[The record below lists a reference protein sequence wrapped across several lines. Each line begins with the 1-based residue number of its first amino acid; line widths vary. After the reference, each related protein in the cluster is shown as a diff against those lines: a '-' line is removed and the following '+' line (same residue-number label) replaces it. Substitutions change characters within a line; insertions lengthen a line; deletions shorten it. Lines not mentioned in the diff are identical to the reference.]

1 MASLDEKWEAV
12 DNFKSIVVDRERD
25 VVRVTKELYDLH
37 SNREQLRGVTSSCNY
52 RLTIPFAPH
61 LFGSGKTTFARTYL
75 ELVQRFGET
84 FLSKFASDPSRRAFL
99 ENLKKAS
106 LLYVDLKELEPTVP
120 IEFFRNLKWAVYYLL
135 YRSACNQMGLP
146 FMKPDEAYRHIPP
159 YPSFLIAEL
168 RKTLGIPSD
177 QYLLLAID
185 EVGVFDTKA
194 TFFELEKND
203 KGVVRPYNDFFGII
217 SQLCKEPDLFFIVVG
232 KSKGLSINNDVAFGL
247 SRVILHF
254 ISLSPLDASS
264 IVEFLQKS
272 LLETP
277 TQVPVCNVL
286 CSSSFSVNELADS
299 LLECTGGVPGL
310 LTRLVNMLLNY
321 VVMRNKPFIS
331 KEECLTCMN
340 DYDFRRI
347 CAEPFVERIL
357 NLDEDR
363 RSVFDLL
370 LMMALYRI
378 PSKVDDRLTSES
390 FLYDAVTEMGLYRY
404 PIDENT
410 FQVLIPKVFVVI
422 FKNDPSIS
430 SLEKILLGS
439 LDVEPVDC
447 FFYSKCRVFEGI
459 VALRLVLMLSSKNRN
474 ELRDLLCQLSP
485 IWKQMKLPISTIS
498 PIHYIKSVVSSRET
512 RSESNKSRR
521 TFANTEWNK
530 IIRETLYLETIYIPL
545 DATSHSPDIIFQL
558 QSPVEPKVLTV
569 GVACKGR
576 WKSEGIGWSDIID
589 EAKKFLDPVYDQVL
603 SSAMDYHHCML
614 IIVSTKLSLNV
625 SNELGNQSRCY
636 SSGMFIGNDSF
647 KVPDNCELVI
657 LCERDVQML
666 IDDEILNGL
675 ERAFHVSHN
684 PTFWDFGLDL
694 LDRIRNSFLS
704 WQ

>member
-1 MASLDEKWEAV
+1 
-12 DNFKSIVVDRERD
+12 
-25 VVRVTKELYDLH
+25 
-37 SNREQLRGVTSSCNY
+37 
-52 RLTIPFAPH
+52 
-61 LFGSGKTTFARTYL
+61 
-75 ELVQRFGET
+75 
-84 FLSKFASDPSRRAFL
+84 
-99 ENLKKAS
+99 
-106 LLYVDLKELEPTVP
+106 
-120 IEFFRNLKWAVYYLL
+120 
-135 YRSACNQMGLP
+135 MGLP
-146 FMKPDEAYRHIPP
+146 FMKPDETYRHIPP
-159 YPSFLIAEL
+159 YPKFLVPEL
-168 RKTLGIPSD
+168 RKTLDTPSD
-177 QYLLLAID
+177 QYLLVAFD
-185 EVGVFDTKA
+185 EVGVLDESLDEFHFKRTHD
-194 TFFELEKND
+194 
-203 KGVVRPYNDFFGII
+203 GRVRPYNDFFGII

-232 KSKGLSINNDVAFGL
+232 KSKGLSIKNYV
-247 SRVILHF
+247 SSVSKVILHF

-264 IVEFLQKS
+264 IVEFLEKS
-272 LLETP
+272 LLKTP

-310 LTRLVNMLLNY
+310 LTRAVNMLLNY
-321 VVMRNKPFIS
+321 IIARNQPFIS

-363 RSVFDLL
+363 KSVFDIL

-378 PSKVDDRLTSES
+378 PFQVDDILTSES

-404 PIDENT
+404 PIDQNT
-410 FQVLIPKVFVVI
+410 FQVLIPKVFVGI
-422 FKNDPSIS
+422 FKRDPSIS
-430 SLEKILLGS
+430 SLEKILLES

-474 ELRDLLCQLSP
+474 ELRELLCQLSP
-485 IWKQMKLPISTIS
+485 IWKQMKLPISSVS
-498 PIHYIKSVVSSRET
+498 PIHYMKSVVSSIET
-512 RSESNKSRR
+512 RNESNKSRR

-576 WKSEGIGWSDIID
+576 WRSEGIGWSDIID

-636 SSGMFIGNDSF
+636 SSGMFIRGDLF

-666 IDDEILNGL
+666 IDEEILNGL

>member
-1 MASLDEKWEAV
+1 MASLDEKWKAV
-12 DNFKSIVVDRERD
+12 DNFESIVVDRERD
-25 VVRVTKELYDLH
+25 VFRVTEELYDLH
-37 SNREQLRGVTSSCNY
+37 KGRKQLRGVTSSCNY

-84 FLSKFASDPSRRAFL
+84 FLSNFASDPLRRTFL
-99 ENLKKAS
+99 EKLKRAS
-106 LLYVDLKELEPTVP
+106 LLFVDLRKLEPTEP
-120 IEFFRNLKWAVYYLL
+120 KERNLKWAVYYLL
-135 YRSACNQMGLP
+135 VKAAFLQSGLP
-146 FMKPDEAYRHIPP
+146 QPDPDEC
-159 YPSFLIAEL
+159 FKEL
-168 RKTLGIPSD
+168 KLRTDALVQKIRSILNIPSD
-177 QYLLLAID
+177 QYLLLAFD
-185 EVGVFDTKA
+185 EVGVFDTKG

-203 KGVVRPYNDFFGII
+203 KGVVRPYNDFIGII
-217 SQLCKEPDLFFIVVG
+217 SQLCEEPDLFFIVIG
-232 KSKGLSINNDVAFGL
+232 KSKGLSIKNYVAFGP
-247 SRVILHF
+247 SRVILHV
-254 ISLSPLDASS
+254 IPLSPLDASS
-264 IVEFLQKS
+264 IVEFLERS
-272 LLETP
+272 LLKTP
-277 TQVPVCNVL
+277 TQEPVCNVL

-310 LTRLVNMLLNY
+310 LTRAVNMLLNY
-321 VVMRNKPFIS
+321 IIARNQPFIS

-340 DYDFRRI
+340 DYDFRII
-347 CAEPFVERIL
+347 CAEPFMERIL

-378 PSKVDDRLTSES
+378 PFQVDDRLTSES

-404 PIDENT
+404 PIDQNT
-410 FQVLIPKVFVVI
+410 FQVLIPKIFVVI

-474 ELRDLLCQLSP
+474 ELRELLCQLSP

-512 RSESNKSRR
+512 RNESNKSRR

-530 IIRETLYLETIYIPL
+530 IIRETLYLETIYIPV
-545 DATSHSPDIIFQL
+545 DATSHSPDIIFKL

-576 WKSEGIGWSDIID
+576 WRSEGIGWSDIID

-636 SSGMFIGNDSF
+636 SSGMFIRGDLF
-647 KVPDNCELVI
+647 KVPDNWNLLFFVK
-657 LCERDVQML
+657 
-666 IDDEILNGL
+666 EI
-675 ERAFHVSHN
+675 
-684 PTFWDFGLDL
+684 WKC
-694 LDRIRNSFLS
+694 
-704 WQ
+704 

>member
-1 MASLDEKWEAV
+1 MASLDEKWKAV
-12 DNFKSIVVDRERD
+12 DNFESIVVDRERD
-25 VVRVTKELYDLH
+25 VFRVTEELYDLH
-37 SNREQLRGVTSSCNY
+37 KGRKQLRGVTSSCDY

-84 FLSKFASDPSRRAFL
+84 FLSNFASDPLRRTFL
-99 ENLKKAS
+99 EKLKRAS
-106 LLYVDLKELEPTVP
+106 LLFVDLRKLEPTEP
-120 IEFFRNLKWAVYYLL
+120 KERNLKWAVYYLL
-135 YRSACNQMGLP
+135 VKAAFLQSGLP
-146 FMKPDEAYRHIPP
+146 QPDPDEC
-159 YPSFLIAEL
+159 FKEL
-168 RKTLGIPSD
+168 KLRSDALVQKIRSILNIPSD
-177 QYLLLAID
+177 QYLLLAFD
-185 EVGVFDTKA
+185 EVGVFDTKG

-217 SQLCKEPDLFFIVVG
+217 SQLCEEPDLFFIVVG
-232 KSKGLSINNDVAFGL
+232 KSKGLSIKNDVAFGL

-254 ISLSPLDASS
+254 IPLSPLDASS
-264 IVEFLQKS
+264 IVEFLEKT

-310 LTRLVNMLLNY
+310 LTRAVNMLLNY
-321 VVMRNKPFIS
+321 IVVRNQPFIS

-363 RSVFDLL
+363 KSVFDLL

-378 PSKVDDRLTSES
+378 PFQVDDILSSES
-390 FLYDAVTEMGLYRY
+390 FLFDAVTEMGFYRY

-410 FQVLIPKVFVVI
+410 FQILIPKVFVGI
-422 FKNDPSIS
+422 FKKDPSIS

-474 ELRDLLCQLSP
+474 ELRELFCQLSP
-485 IWKQMKLPISTIS
+485 IWKQMKLPMSTIS
-498 PIHYIKSVVSSRET
+498 PIHYMKSVVSSIET

-530 IIRETLYLETIYIPL
+530 IIRETLYLETVYIPL

-576 WKSEGIGWSDIID
+576 WRSEGIGWSDIID
-589 EAKKFLDPVYDQVL
+589 EAKKFLDPFYDQVL
-603 SSAMDYHHCML
+603 SSAMDSHHCML
-614 IIVSTKLSLNV
+614 II
-625 SNELGNQSRCY
+625 SRCY

-657 LCERDVQML
+657 LCERDVEML
-666 IDDEILNGL
+666 IDKEILNGL
-675 ERAFHVSHN
+675 ERAFCVSHN

>member
-1 MASLDEKWEAV
+1 MASLDDKWEAV
-12 DNFKSIVVDRERD
+12 DNFESVVVDRERD
-25 VVRVTKELYDLH
+25 VFRVTEELYDLH
-37 SNREQLRGVTSSCNY
+37 SGREQLRGVTSSCDY

-84 FLSKFASDPSRRAFL
+84 FLSTFASDPSRRTFFL
-99 ENLKKAS
+99 ELLKRGFIA
-106 LLYVDLKELEPTVP
+106 LFCFDLAACLQSGLPQPDPDECFKELK
-120 IEFFRNLKWAVYYLL
+120 L
-135 YRSACNQMGLP
+135 RSDALVQKIRSILN
-146 FMKPDEAYRHIPP
+146 
-159 YPSFLIAEL
+159 
-168 RKTLGIPSD
+168 IPSD
-177 QYLLLAID
+177 QYLFVAFD
-185 EVGVFDTKA
+185 E
-194 TFFELEKND
+194 END
-203 KGVVRPYNDFFGII
+203 DGVVRPYNDFFGII
-217 SQLCKEPDLFFIVVG
+217 SQLCEEPDLFFIVVG
-232 KSKGLSINNDVAFGL
+232 KSKGLSIKNYVSFGL

-264 IVEFLQKS
+264 IVEFLEKS
-272 LLETP
+272 LLKTP

-310 LTRLVNMLLNY
+310 LTRAVNMLLNY
-321 VVMRNKPFIS
+321 IIARNQPFIS

-347 CAEPFVERIL
+347 CAEPFVERIF

-378 PSKVDDRLTSES
+378 PFQVDDILTSES
-390 FLYDAVTEMGLYRY
+390 FLYDAVTEMGFYRY

-474 ELRDLLCQLSP
+474 ELRELLCQLSP
-485 IWKQMKLPISTIS
+485 IWKQMKLPMSAIS

-512 RSESNKSRR
+512 RNESNKSRR
-521 TFANTEWNK
+521 TFASTEWNK
-530 IIRETLYLETIYIPL
+530 IIRETLYLETVYIPL

-636 SSGMFIGNDSF
+636 SSGMFIGGDFF

-675 ERAFHVSHN
+675 ERAFGVSHN

>member
-1 MASLDEKWEAV
+1 MASLDEKWKAV
-12 DNFKSIVVDRERD
+12 DKFKSVVVDRERD
-25 VVRVTKELYDLH
+25 VFRVTEELYDLH

-194 TFFELEKND
+194 TLFELEKND

-232 KSKGLSINNDVAFGL
+232 KSKGLSIKNYV
-247 SRVILHF
+247 SSVSKVILHF

-264 IVEFLQKS
+264 IVEFLEKS
-272 LLETP
+272 LLKTP

-310 LTRLVNMLLNY
+310 LTRAVNMLLNY
-321 VVMRNKPFIS
+321 IIARNQPFIS

-340 DYDFRRI
+340 DYNFRRI

-357 NLDEDR
+357 ILDEDR
-363 RSVFDLL
+363 KSVFDIL

-474 ELRDLLCQLSP
+474 ELRELLCQLSP

-498 PIHYIKSVVSSRET
+498 PIHYIKSVVSSIET

-521 TFANTEWNK
+521 TFANTEWNN

-545 DATSHSPDIIFQL
+545 DATSHSPDIIFKL

-576 WKSEGIGWSDIID
+576 WRSEGIGWSDIID

-647 KVPDNCELVI
+647 KVTDNCELVI

-666 IDDEILNGL
+666 IDEEILSGL
-675 ERAFHVSHN
+675 ERAFHVSRN

-694 LDRIRNSFLS
+694 LRRIRNSFLS

>member
-1 MASLDEKWEAV
+1 MKSGKLWTSL
-12 DNFKSIVVDRERD
+12 SLVVDRERD
-25 VVRVTKELYDLH
+25 VVRVTKELYYLH
-37 SNREQLRGVTSSCNY
+37 SGREQLRGVTSSCNY

-84 FLSKFASDPSRRAFL
+84 SLSTFASDPLRRTFL
-99 ENLKKAS
+99 EKLKRAS
-106 LLYVDLKELEPTVP
+106 LLYVDLKELEPTVGVA
-120 IEFFRNLKWAVYYLL
+120 FFR
-135 YRSACNQMGLP
+135 
-146 FMKPDEAYRHIPP
+146 PDEAFGLVAL
-159 YPSFLIAEL
+159 YPCFLVPVL
-168 RKTLGIPSD
+168 RDILGIPSD
-177 QYLLLAID
+177 QYLLLAFD
-185 EVGVFDTKA
+185 EVGVFDTKG

-232 KSKGLSINNDVAFGL
+232 KSKGLSIKNYV
-247 SRVILHF
+247 SSVSKVILHF

-264 IVEFLQKS
+264 IVEFLEKS

-310 LTRLVNMLLNY
+310 LTRAVNMLLNY
-321 VVMRNKPFIS
+321 IIARNQPFIS

-340 DYDFRRI
+340 DYDFRII
-347 CAEPFVERIL
+347 CAEPFVDRIL

-378 PSKVDDRLTSES
+378 PFQVDDILTSES

-422 FKNDPSIS
+422 FKRDPSIS

-474 ELRDLLCQLSP
+474 ELRELLCQLSP
-485 IWKQMKLPISTIS
+485 IWKQMKLPVSTIS
-498 PIHYIKSVVSSRET
+498 PIHYMKSVVSSRET

-530 IIRETLYLETIYIPL
+530 IIRETLCLETIYIPL

-569 GVACKGR
+569 GVACEGR
-576 WKSEGIGWSDIID
+576 WKSEGTG
-589 EAKKFLDPVYDQVL
+589 
-603 SSAMDYHHCML
+603 
-614 IIVSTKLSLNV
+614 
-625 SNELGNQSRCY
+625 
-636 SSGMFIGNDSF
+636 
-647 KVPDNCELVI
+647 
-657 LCERDVQML
+657 
-666 IDDEILNGL
+666 
-675 ERAFHVSHN
+675 
-684 PTFWDFGLDL
+684 
-694 LDRIRNSFLS
+694 
-704 WQ
+704 

>member
-1 MASLDEKWEAV
+1 MASLDEKWKAV
-12 DNFKSIVVDRERD
+12 DKFKSVVVDRERD
-25 VVRVTKELYDLH
+25 VFRVTEELYDLH

-194 TFFELEKND
+194 TLFELEKND

-232 KSKGLSINNDVAFGL
+232 KSKGLSIKNYV
-247 SRVILHF
+247 SSVSKVILHF

-264 IVEFLQKS
+264 IVEFLEKS
-272 LLETP
+272 LLKTP

-310 LTRLVNMLLNY
+310 LTRAVNMLLNY
-321 VVMRNKPFIS
+321 IIPRNQPFIS

-363 RSVFDLL
+363 KSVFDIL

-378 PSKVDDRLTSES
+378 PFQVDDILTSES

-404 PIDENT
+404 PIDQNT
-410 FQVLIPKVFVVI
+410 FQVLIPKVFVGI

-430 SLEKILLGS
+430 SLEKILLES

-474 ELRDLLCQLSP
+474 ELRELLCQLSP

-498 PIHYIKSVVSSRET
+498 PIHYMKSVVSSIET
-512 RSESNKSRR
+512 RNESNKSRR

-545 DATSHSPDIIFQL
+545 DATSHSPDIIFKL

-636 SSGMFIGNDSF
+636 SSGMFIRGDSF

-666 IDDEILNGL
+666 IDEEILNGL

>member
-1 MASLDEKWEAV
+1 MASLDEKWKAV
-12 DNFKSIVVDRERD
+12 DNFESVVVDRERD
-25 VVRVTKELYDLH
+25 VFFVTEELYYLH
-37 SNREQLRGVTSSCNY
+37 KGRKQLRGVTSSCNY

-84 FLSKFASDPSRRAFL
+84 FLSNFASDPLRRTFL
-99 ENLKKAS
+99 EKLKRAS
-106 LLYVDLKELEPTVP
+106 LLFVDLRKLEPTEP
-120 IEFFRNLKWAVYYLL
+120 KERNLKWAVYYLL
-135 YRSACNQMGLP
+135 VKAAFLQSGLP
-146 FMKPDEAYRHIPP
+146 QPDPDEC
-159 YPSFLIAEL
+159 FKEL
-168 RKTLGIPSD
+168 KLRSDALVQKIRSILDIPSD
-177 QYLLLAID
+177 QYLLLAFD
-185 EVGVFDTKA
+185 EVGVFDTKG

-217 SQLCKEPDLFFIVVG
+217 SHLCEEPDLFFIVVG
-232 KSKGLSINNDVAFGL
+232 KSKGLSIKNDVAFGL

-264 IVEFLQKS
+264 IVEFLEKS
-272 LLETP
+272 LLKTP

-310 LTRLVNMLLNY
+310 LTRAVNMLLNY
-321 VVMRNKPFIS
+321 IIARNQPFIS

-340 DYDFRRI
+340 DYDFRII

-363 RSVFDLL
+363 KSVFDLL
-370 LMMALYRI
+370 LMMALFRI
-378 PSKVDDRLTSES
+378 PFQVDDILTSES

-410 FQVLIPKVFVVI
+410 FQVLIPKVFVGI
-422 FKNDPSIS
+422 FKRDPSIS
-430 SLEKILLGS
+430 SLENILLES

-474 ELRDLLCQLSP
+474 D
-485 IWKQMKLPISTIS
+485 TIS

-545 DATSHSPDIIFQL
+545 DATSHSPDIIFKL

-576 WKSEGIGWSDIID
+576 WRSEGIGLSDIID

-657 LCERDVQML
+657 LCERDMEML
-666 IDDEILNGL
+666 IDEEILNGL
-675 ERAFHVSHN
+675 ERAFGVSHN

>member
-1 MASLDEKWEAV
+1 
-12 DNFKSIVVDRERD
+12 
-25 VVRVTKELYDLH
+25 
-37 SNREQLRGVTSSCNY
+37 
-52 RLTIPFAPH
+52 
-61 LFGSGKTTFARTYL
+61 
-75 ELVQRFGET
+75 
-84 FLSKFASDPSRRAFL
+84 
-99 ENLKKAS
+99 
-106 LLYVDLKELEPTVP
+106 
-120 IEFFRNLKWAVYYLL
+120 
-135 YRSACNQMGLP
+135 MGLP
-146 FMKPDEAYRHIPP
+146 FMKPDETYRHIPP
-159 YPSFLIAEL
+159 YPKFLVPEL
-168 RKTLGIPSD
+168 RKTLDTPSD
-177 QYLLLAID
+177 QYLLVAFD
-185 EVGVFDTKA
+185 EVGVLDESLDEFHFKRTHD
-194 TFFELEKND
+194 
-203 KGVVRPYNDFFGII
+203 GRVRPYNDFFGII
-217 SQLCKEPDLFFIVVG
+217 RT
-232 KSKGLSINNDVAFGL
+232 FGL
-247 SRVILHF
+247 SKVILHF
-254 ISLSPLDASS
+254 ISLSPLDVSS
-264 IVEFLQKS
+264 IVEFLEES
-272 LLETP
+272 LLKTP

-310 LTRLVNMLLNY
+310 LTRAVNMLLNY
-321 VVMRNKPFIS
+321 IIARNQPFIS

-340 DYDFRRI
+340 DDNFRII

-363 RSVFDLL
+363 KSVFDLL

-378 PSKVDDRLTSES
+378 LFKVDDILTSES
-390 FLYDAVTEMGLYRY
+390 FLYDVVTEMGLYRY

-430 SLEKILLGS
+430 SLEKILLES

-474 ELRDLLCQLSP
+474 ELRELLCQF
-485 IWKQMKLPISTIS
+485 
-498 PIHYIKSVVSSRET
+498 VSDMET
-512 RSESNKSRR
+512 NETSNQYNITYSLYQSRR

-589 EAKKFLDPVYDQVL
+589 EAKKFLDPLYDQVL

-657 LCERDVQML
+657 LCERDMEML
-666 IDDEILNGL
+666 IDEEILNGL

>member
-1 MASLDEKWEAV
+1 MASLDEKWKAV
-12 DNFKSIVVDRERD
+12 DNFESVVVDRERD

-37 SNREQLRGVTSSCNY
+37 SNREQLRGVTSSCDY

-61 LFGSGKTTFARTYL
+61 MFGSGKTTFCHNYL
-75 ELVQRFGET
+75 ELVRRFGDT
-84 FLSKFASDPSRRAFL
+84 FLSTFASDPSRRTFGEAEKGFIVL
-99 ENLKKAS
+99 RQFKRVGANSTHRGKIA
-106 LLYVDLKELEPTVP
+106 T
-120 IEFFRNLKWAVYYLL
+120 LKWAVYYLL

-146 FMKPDEAYRHIPP
+146 FMKPDEAYRHIPL
-159 YPSFLIAEL
+159 YPSFLIPEL

-177 QYLLLAID
+177 QYLLIAFD

-264 IVEFLQKS
+264 IVEFLEKS
-272 LLETP
+272 LLKTP

-310 LTRLVNMLLNY
+310 LTRAVNMLLNY
-321 VVMRNKPFIS
+321 IIARNQPFIS

-363 RSVFDLL
+363 KSVFDIL

-404 PIDENT
+404 PIDQNT
-410 FQVLIPKVFVVI
+410 LQILIPKVFVGI
-422 FKNDPSIS
+422 FKKDPSIS
-430 SLEKILLGS
+430 SLEKILLES

-474 ELRDLLCQLSP
+474 ELRELLCQLSP
-485 IWKQMKLPISTIS
+485 IWKQMKLPINTIS
-498 PIHYIKSVVSSRET
+498 PIHYMKSVVSSRET

-530 IIRETLYLETIYIPL
+530 IIRETLYLETVYIPL
-545 DATSHSPDIIFQL
+545 DATSHSPDIIFKL

-589 EAKKFLDPVYDQVL
+589 EAKKFLDPLYDQVL

-625 SNELGNQSRCY
+625 SNEL
-636 SSGMFIGNDSF
+636 
-647 KVPDNCELVI
+647 VPDNCELVI

-666 IDDEILNGL
+666 IDKEILNGL

>member
-1 MASLDEKWEAV
+1 MASLDEK
-12 DNFKSIVVDRERD
+12 D

-37 SNREQLRGVTSSCNY
+37 KGRKQLRGVTSSCNY

-84 FLSKFASDPSRRAFL
+84 FLSKFASDPSRRTFL
-99 ENLKKAS
+99 EKLKRAS
-106 LLYVDLKELEPTVP
+106 LLFVDLRELKPIDP
-120 IEFFRNLKWAVYYLL
+120 IEFSRNLKWAVYYLL
-135 YRSACNQMGLP
+135 IKAACLQSGLP
-146 FMKPDEAYRHIPP
+146 QPDPDEC
-159 YPSFLIAEL
+159 FKEL
-168 RKTLGIPSD
+168 KLRSDALVQKIRSILDIPSH
-177 QYLLLAID
+177 QYLLIAFD

-217 SQLCKEPDLFFIVVG
+217 SHLCKEPDLFFIVVG
-232 KSKGLSINNDVAFGL
+232 KSKGLSIKNDVAFGL

-264 IVEFLQKS
+264 IVEFLEKS
-272 LLETP
+272 LLKTP

-310 LTRLVNMLLNY
+310 LTRAVNMLLNY
-321 VVMRNKPFIS
+321 IIARNQPFIS

-340 DYDFRRI
+340 DDNFRII

-363 RSVFDLL
+363 KSVFDIL
-370 LMMALYRI
+370 LMMALFRI

-410 FQVLIPKVFVVI
+410 FQVLIPKVFVGI
-422 FKNDPSIS
+422 FKRDPSIS
-430 SLEKILLGS
+430 SLENILLES

-474 ELRDLLCQLSP
+474 ELRELLCQLSP

-521 TFANTEWNK
+521 TFASTEWNK

-545 DATSHSPDIIFQL
+545 DATSHSPDIIFKL

-569 GVACKGR
+569 GLACKGR

-657 LCERDVQML
+657 LCERDMEML
-666 IDDEILNGL
+666 IDEEILNGL
-675 ERAFHVSHN
+675 ERAFGVSHN